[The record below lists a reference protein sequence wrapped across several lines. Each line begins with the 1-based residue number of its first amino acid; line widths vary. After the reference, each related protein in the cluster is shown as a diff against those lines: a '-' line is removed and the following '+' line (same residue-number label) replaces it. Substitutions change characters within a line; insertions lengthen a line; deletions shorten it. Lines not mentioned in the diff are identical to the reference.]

1 MYRPRII
8 RFGNSI
14 ENNGSNEANTNRLG
28 LTENTEA
35 AKWAARL
42 CEAARHDTNGMKVY
56 DVMNEMSVS
65 PTAYGQIF
73 QLNTTEGVDAFG
85 SNFEDDSYLVVH
97 THQLDRRANPT
108 RLVGLAICDEFPDD
122 LQELLEDTTY
132 ESGYSEWN
140 SLRTDIHIPEG
151 VNAWRSTVASPVVN
165 PAGEDAFQPQAKTNA
180 PAKVGRNDPCPCGS
194 GKKFKK
200 CCGLDQAAKQ
210 SMADEF
216 QSDRHEADAKDWSAI
231 LREVELEAQLLE
243 GTPFGGFQ
251 ARKLIDYWVTA
262 DTWEGLVT
270 EVEAQTYRAPLTFF
284 PPLRK
289 PTPPNDRKAVRFN
302 PTAYYMKWRGVHRP
316 LFLQI
321 VGTVNPKDGSLNVLE
336 TRLLMPIDLNRE
348 TIVEKSH
355 ARLALL

>member
-1 MYRPRII
+1 MI
-8 RFGNSI
+8 NSDI
-14 ENNGSNEANTNRLG
+14 HIA
-28 LTENTEA
+28 
-35 AKWAARL
+35 
-42 CEAARHDTNGMKVY
+42 
-56 DVMNEMSVS
+56 
-65 PTAYGQIF
+65 Q
-73 QLNTTEGVDAFG
+73 GVDA
-85 SNFEDDSYLVVH
+85 S
-97 THQLDRRANPT
+97 
-108 RLVGLAICDEFPDD
+108 
-122 LQELLEDTTY
+122 
-132 ESGYSEWN
+132 
-140 SLRTDIHIPEG
+140 
-151 VNAWRSTVASPVVN
+151 RSDVASPVVN

-180 PAKVGRNDPCPCGS
+180 PAKVGRNEPCPCGS
-194 GKKFKK
+194 GRKFKK
-200 CCGLDQAAKQ
+200 CCGLDQAARE

-216 QSDRHEADAKDWSAI
+216 QSDRRAL

-336 TRLLMPIDLNRE
+336 ARLLMNIDLNRE
-348 TIVEKSH
+348 TIIEQ
-355 ARLALL
+355 RLCDEFREAA